1 MPSAEFARIMRDL
14 SVIGDTCT
22 IECTKEGVKFSV
34 SGDLGVGKIMVK
46 QNTSV
51 EKDEVSQL
59 LLLTVNQV
67 HPQINPF

>member
-1 MPSAEFARIMRDL
+1 MRDL